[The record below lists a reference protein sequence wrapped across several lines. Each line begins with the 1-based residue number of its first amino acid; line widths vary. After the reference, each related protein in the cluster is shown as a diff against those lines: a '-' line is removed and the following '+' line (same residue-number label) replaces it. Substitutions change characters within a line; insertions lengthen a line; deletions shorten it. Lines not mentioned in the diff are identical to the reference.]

1 MDGSRQDRWSRHA
14 GVRWNPL
21 ALVIP
26 AKAGIQGGK
35 GGTNHTKHSRHA
47 SRFSTLV
54 PAPAGM
60 AIRTKACPRLRSG
73 KNPFP
78 SRPLVSSCRRP
89 LESPRTRHSGES
101 LPRTPIRGEGEKIT
115 SYTVWKHIPRLHNHT
130 LGRGGDAGHPTD
142 AGCSRR
148 RRQQPEG
155 PVQPQPAVSTPDD
168 GSDRQQQ

>member
-1 MDGSRQDRWSRHA
+1 MNGSRPPIRHSGESR
-14 GVRWNPL
+14 NP
-21 ALVIP
+21 
-26 AKAGIQGGK
+26 GGGR
-35 GGTNHTKHSRHA
+35 GGTNHTKSLPPTGASIFLPWCPGASRHGHWYESM
-47 SRFSTLV
+47 SRT
-54 PAPAGM
+54 P
-60 AIRTKACPRLRSG
+60 IRDEW
-73 KNPFP
+73 FP

-89 LESPRTRHSGES
+89 LESPRTRHSGEIM
-101 LPRTPIRGEGEKIT
+101 PRTPIRGTGEKIT

-130 LGRGGDAGHPTD
+130 LGRGSGDAGHPTD